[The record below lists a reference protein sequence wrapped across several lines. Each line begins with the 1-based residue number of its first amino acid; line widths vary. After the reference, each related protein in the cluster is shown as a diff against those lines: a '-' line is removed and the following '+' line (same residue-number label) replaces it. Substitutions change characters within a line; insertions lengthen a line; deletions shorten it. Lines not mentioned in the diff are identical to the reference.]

1 MTETRSEPRHVLH
14 GLGELVAYVP
24 YLLGFH
30 PRESVVVLGG
40 GPDGY
45 GPSARYDIVAPPD
58 QRAELLRQVTQMMQR
73 AGVAWHDVVVF
84 SAAPDVATVADEA
97 AEALRAAN
105 PVNHVVLVRPAEGD
119 RPAQWCIDD
128 CRCGGRCPREVWQ
141 PVPAADRIP
150 AVADHVLGERTPA
163 AEREDLVRSLR
174 PAPLRPRAVAQWVQ
188 TRVLGPD
195 EEDELDDLDDRFAD
209 WAEATADD
217 DLCDDWDDAWA
228 AEWGEPDDDRDDP
241 DLDPDHVGPAG
252 GEALLDA
259 LERSAQA
266 ARRLACP
273 NPYVWGDY
281 PAALARVLDPSPD
294 APRVRDLPVGDLGT
308 VLMTLRERNLRDH
321 LMGWLAMT
329 PMTVPGLFPD
339 LTRAIRRAGAVP
351 FDDRVLTSAEVTR
364 VTERLRE
371 LVRSAPEPVVP
382 APATL
387 LAYWCWTHGGGA
399 LALVALDRALEAD
412 PDYRMA
418 GLLMQVV
425 THGMRP
431 LDLCPT
437 TREAAV

>member
-30 PRESVVVLGG
+30 PRDSVVVLGG
-40 GPDGY
+40 GSGGY
-45 GPSARYDIVAPPD
+45 GPSARYDTAAPPD
-58 QRAELLRQVTQMMQR
+58 QRAALLAQVTQMMQR
-73 AGVAWHDVVVF
+73 AGVAWHDVLVF
-84 SAAPDVATVADEA
+84 SGAPDAETFADEA
-97 AEALRAAN
+97 AEALRATT

-128 CRCGGRCPREVWQ
+128 CRCGGRCPRADWQ
-141 PVPAADRIP
+141 PVPDADRIP
-150 AVADHVLGERTPA
+150 AVAEHVLSERTPV
-163 AEREDLVRSLR
+163 AERDDLVRSMR
-174 PAPLRPRAVAQWVQ
+174 PAVLRPRAIEEWL
-188 TRVLGPD
+188 RRRLLGPH
-195 EEDELDDLDDRFAD
+195 EEGELDDLDDRFAD

-217 DLCDDWDDAWA
+217 DLFDDWDEAWA
-228 AEWGEPDDDRDDP
+228 AEWGEPDDDHDGPDADP
-241 DLDPDHVGPAG
+241 DQPGPVA

-266 ARRLACP
+266 AKRLACP
-273 NPYVWGDY
+273 NPYAWGDY

-294 APRVRDLPVGDLGT
+294 APGVRDLSVADLGT

-351 FDDRVLTSAEVTR
+351 FDDRVLSTAEVTR

-371 LVRSAPEPVVP
+371 LVRSAPEPLVP

-387 LAYWCWTHGGGA
+387 LAYWCWTNGGGA
-399 LALVALDRALEAD
+399 LVLVALDRALEAD

-418 GLLMQVV
+418 QMLMQVV
-425 THGMRP
+425 TCGMRP

-437 TREAAV
+437 TREEAV